1 MKWQYTSYLTL
12 KHLKYIQVPVPCK
25 SSESKGWTVGKQ
37 PMKDWKAAVRNWERN
52 GYSGSSKRDEQVVK
66 GSYDQRQ
73 YDEDFLNSFVNAD
86 LD

>member
-1 MKWQYTSYLTL
+1 
-12 KHLKYIQVPVPCK
+12 
-25 SSESKGWTVGKQ
+25 
-37 PMKDWKAAVRNWERN
+37 MKDWKAAVRNWERN